1 MREASNKPV
10 RRKNQ
15 KNSRVTEQHR
25 FRDFLAPVFWPTW
38 LAIAGLYLMAWLPV
52 RVRLLVSR
60 GLAHVLYRLVA
71 SRRKVAQTNIRLC
84 FPHLDA
90 LAQESLVRAVFYSN
104 TLNYFE
110 TALAWCRPNH
120 SMQLEVKGLEHLHR
134 AQATGRGVIL
144 LSGHF
149 GPIDIA
155 GSLIVDHVAL
165 TFVYR
170 KDDNPLFNYF
180 ITRAR
185 ERYCTATLAHKDM
198 KGILRAL
205 KGGATLW
212 YAPDQD
218 YGRETSVFVP
228 FFGVPTATLTMTSKL
243 AKAGNALV
251 VPISGYRRAD
261 GRGFVATIEAPLDI
275 PSGDEVSDARAI
287 NAWLERRIVEHPE
300 QYLWLHKRF
309 KTRPEGEPSVYN

>member
-1 MREASNKPV
+1 MRLASNKPV
-10 RRKNQ
+10 QRKNQ
-15 KNSRVTEQHR
+15 KNSQVTEQHR
-25 FRDFLAPVFWPTW
+25 FRDFLAPAFWPTW
-38 LAIAGLYLMAWLPV
+38 LAIAGLYLMAWLPL
-52 RVRLLVSR
+52 RARLLVSQ
-60 GLAHVLYRLVA
+60 GLAGVLYRLVA

-84 FPHLDA
+84 FPELDA
-90 LAQESLVRAVFYSN
+90 VAQQRLVRAVFYSN
-104 TLNYFE
+104 ILNYFE

-120 SMQLEVKGLEHLHR
+120 TMQLEVKGLEHLRR
-134 AQATGRGVIL
+134 AQATGRGVLL

-149 GPIDIA
+149 GPIDIS
-155 GSLIVDHVAL
+155 GSLIVDHVDL

-180 ITRAR
+180 TTRAR
-185 ERYCTATLAHKDM
+185 ERYCTATLAHKDI

-205 KGGATLW
+205 KGGATVW

-218 YGRETSVFVP
+218 YGREASVFVP
-228 FFGVPTATLTMTSKL
+228 FFGVPTATITMTSKL
-243 AKAGNALV
+243 AKAGNAVV

-261 GRGFVATIEAPLDI
+261 GRGFVASIEAPLDI
-275 PSGDEVSDARAI
+275 PSGDEVVDARTV
-287 NAWLERRIVEHPE
+287 NAWLERRIAEHPE